1 MCKEIGELHSHNCS
15 SSKGNCYPVTEGFL
29 KKGGPD
35 SPLADFFWQW
45 GKNAVE
51 EMLMLRNDIDITPLL
66 QATEFDTTAFVRR
79 LTFKELFSIVCL
91 GGRATA
97 FDKGSLRLRCGK
109 RLFPTLHRIAQFT
122 GNIRRRLYLK
132 LRK

>member
-1 MCKEIGELHSHNCS
+1 MCKEIVSIGTNNCFS
-15 SSKGNCYPVTEGFL
+15 FKGSCHPVTEGFL
-29 KKGGPD
+29 KKGGPG
-35 SPLADFFWQW
+35 SPLAGYFWQW

-51 EMLMLRNDIDITPLL
+51 EMLMLRDDIDITPLL
-66 QATEFDTTAFVRR
+66 QATEFDATDFVRR

-97 FDKGSLRLRCGK
+97 FDKGSLRLTCGK

-122 GNIRRRLYLK
+122 GNIRRRLYLRLHK
-132 LRK
+132 